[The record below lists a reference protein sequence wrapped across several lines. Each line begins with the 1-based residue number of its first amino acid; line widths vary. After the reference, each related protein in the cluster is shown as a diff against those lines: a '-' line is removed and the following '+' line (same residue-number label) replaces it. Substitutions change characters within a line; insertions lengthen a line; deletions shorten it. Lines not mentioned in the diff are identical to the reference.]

1 MKKVEILVLA
11 ANAEILKVILRLIN
25 ANEAWS
31 AFGVGSVPEAV
42 ESLLSGKVDLLLVG
56 AGFSEEEELSITEF
70 VQTEKPEIRVVKHYG
85 GGSGLL
91 FAEIYLALT

>member
-11 ANAEILKVILRLIN
+11 ANAEISKVILRLIN

-31 AFGVGSVPEAV
+31 ASGASTVPEAV
-42 ESLLSGKVDLLLVG
+42 ERLLGGSFDLLLLG
-56 AGFSEEEELSITEF
+56 AGFSEEEELAITEF
-70 VQTEKPEIRVVKHYG
+70 VQTECADTQVTKHYG

-91 FAEIYLALT
+91 FAEIYMALT

>member
-11 ANAEILKVILRLIN
+11 ANAEIAKVILRLIN

-31 AFGVGSVPEAV
+31 ASGAGTVPEAV
-42 ESLLSGKVDLLLVG
+42 ENLLAKSFDLLLLG
-56 AGFSEEEELSITEF
+56 AGFSEEEELAITEF
-70 VQTEKPEIRVVKHYG
+70 IQTESADTRVIKHYG

-91 FAEIYLALT
+91 FAEIYMALA